1 MFITELSIRRPT
13 ISWVMSLILIVF
25 GLFVF
30 WKLPVRELPNGIQPP
45 VVQIQVDYKS
55 AAASIVDQEVTQV
68 VEDVIGGAEG
78 IKNIDS
84 KSENGRSTINVE
96 FDTSIDL
103 DNAANDIRERV
114 ARVIDNL
121 PSESDPPQI
130 LKRAA
135 GFTTTMWLSLS
146 SSTWSDLELGDYA
159 ERYLVDQFS
168 SVKNVGRIRVGGL
181 RELSIRVW
189 IDPIRLAANDLTI
202 KEVETAM
209 RGENI
214 SLPAGTLE
222 ADNIDLTLNLDKSYT
237 DIDSIKQLPIKKT
250 GNKVILLSDVANI
263 EFGPVSEKTLF
274 KAQTKDQINLKT
286 VGIGI
291 YARSGA
297 STVELSKDIKKKI
310 IQVKKSLP
318 EELDLRVSFNRAN
331 YVEAAI
337 EEVYKT
343 LLIAFVLVVLII
355 YLFLGNLK
363 AVIVPAIALPVSL
376 IASFLGLYLFGLS
389 INIFVLLSFILAIG
403 IITDDSVIMTDAIYR
418 RIENGETPLVAAYK
432 GSKQI
437 SFAIV
442 ATTLI
447 LIAVFL
453 PLIFIEGISGT
464 LFRETAIALSFS
476 IVVSSFVALT
486 LSPMLASKFLNKKS
500 SKKLFIQKFEK
511 FFLSFANFYKETL
524 DVIVNKTKTVSFFII
539 LIVIA
544 SVLLFNF
551 SKKELLPMEDRG
563 AYLIIGF
570 TDEGTSFEYTQ
581 EQAQKVEARLL
592 PLLQAE
598 DSPYSRFIM
607 RVPGF
612 GNSANSYNSF
622 IIIAL
627 LDDWKNRKK
636 GQEVV
641 LREAIGKI
649 VTLPQAV
656 AFPISPQSI
665 RVSNYNKPVQMVIY
679 GSTYKELEEIQ
690 KKVIREIRSNKNL
703 SRIESDY
710 NRNKPE
716 VKLIINKNKAKDLG
730 VSTKSIGETLETLYG
745 GKKITTFNKLGK
757 EYPIIVQQYLSD
769 RRNKEGVSKIFVR
782 SETNGKLISLA
793 NLVSFKEEG
802 SAKELARY
810 NRQPAVTIS
819 ANINEGYTLTE
830 AIRYFEE
837 VMVNLA
843 PENQITWKGKSE
855 EIKETSNELFIIFA
869 LALLTAYLVMAATFN
884 SFIHPFIIILTV
896 PLAIFGGLVF
906 VLFLNSSVNIF
917 SQIALI
923 ILIGISTKNSILIVD
938 YANQIRTTGKNIE
951 SAVKEA
957 CAVRFRPI
965 IMTSLSTMIAMLP
978 LVIGNIGPGAGEG
991 SRLAVGSTILGGMII
1006 STFFTLY
1013 VTPSMYLALA
1023 KNTKRI
1029 DVIDLELKK
1038 ELTKK

>member
-1 MFITELSIRRPT
+1 MFITELSIKRPT
-13 ISWVMSLILIVF
+13 VSWVMSLILIIF

-30 WKLPVRELPNGIQPP
+30 WKLPVRELPSGIQPP
-45 VVQIQVDYKS
+45 VVQVQVDYKS
-55 AAASIVDQEVTQV
+55 ASASVIDQEVTQV

-84 KSENGRSTINVE
+84 KSENGKSTINIE

-114 ARVIDNL
+114 ARIADNL
-121 PSESDPPQI
+121 PSESNPPQI

-159 ERYLVDQFS
+159 ERFLIDQFS

-189 IDPIRLAANDLTI
+189 VDPIKLAANDLTI
-202 KEVETAM
+202 QEVEIAL

-222 ADNIDLTLNLDKSYT
+222 ADNIDLTLNLDKSYN
-237 DIDSIKQLPIKKT
+237 DIDSIKKLPIKKN

-297 STVELSKDIKKKI
+297 STVELSKNIKKKI
-310 IQVKKSLP
+310 IEVKKSLP
-318 EELDLRVSFNRAN
+318 EGLDLRVSFNRAN

-343 LLIAFVLVVLII
+343 LIIAFVLVVLII

-363 AVIVPAIALPVSL
+363 AVVVPAIALPVSL
-376 IASFLGLYLFGLS
+376 IASFLGLYIFGLS

-447 LIAVFL
+447 LVAVFL
-453 PLIFIEGISGT
+453 PLIFIEGITGT
-464 LFRETAIALSFS
+464 LFKETAIALSFS
-476 IVVSSFVALT
+476 IIISSFVALT
-486 LSPMLASKFLNKKS
+486 LSPMLASKFLYKKKS
-500 SKKLFIQKFEK
+500 KKIFIQKFEK
-511 FFLSFANFYKETL
+511 IFSSFSNFYEETL
-524 DVIVNKTKTVSFFII
+524 EHIVEKTKSVGIFII
-539 LIVIA
+539 FVMIS

-563 AYLIIGF
+563 AYLIIGA
-570 TDEGTSFEYTQ
+570 TDEGSSFEYTQ
-581 EQAQKVEARLL
+581 KQAQKVEARLL

-598 DSPYSRFIM
+598 NSPYSRFIM

-612 GNSANSYNSF
+612 GSSANSYNSF

-636 GQEVV
+636 GQQVV

-649 VTLPQAV
+649 VTLPQAL

-679 GSTYKELEEIQ
+679 GNTYEELELIQ
-690 KKVIREIRSNKNL
+690 KKVIETLRSNKNL

-716 VKLIINKNKAKDLG
+716 VKLIVNKNKAKDLG
-730 VSTKSIGETLETLYG
+730 VSTKTIGETLETLYG

-757 EYPIIVQQYLSD
+757 EYPIIVQQYISD
-769 RRNKEGVSKIFVR
+769 RRNKDGISKIFVR
-782 SETNGKLISLA
+782 SETNAKLISMA
-793 NLVSFKEEG
+793 NLISFKDEG
-802 SAKELARY
+802 AAKQLARY
-810 NRQPAVTIS
+810 NRQRAVTIS
-819 ANINEGYTLTE
+819 ANINESYTLIE
-830 AIRYFEE
+830 AIKFFEN
-837 VMVNLA
+837 VIADIA
-843 PENQITWKGKSE
+843 PKNQITWKGKSE

-906 VLFLNSSVNIF
+906 ILFLNSSVNIF

-938 YANQIRTTGKNIE
+938 YANQIRATGKNIV

-957 CAVRFRPI
+957 CSVRFRPI

-1006 STFFTLY
+1006 STIFTLY
-1013 VTPSMYLALA
+1013 VTPTMYLALA

-1029 DVIDLELKK
+1029 DSVDLELRK
-1038 ELTKK
+1038 ELSRK